1 VKQFY
6 YVEENPDPDDLYV
19 EGVVVL
25 NDFETCGDMKGTR
38 VVVFND
44 SKEASDARKSFN
56 ESGDA
61 DVVFQAALD
70 GHAEELSIDRLVKFY
85 LANGM

>member
-1 VKQFY
+1 MKQFY
-6 YVEENPDPDDLYV
+6 YVEENPKPDELFV

-25 NDFETCGDMKGTR
+25 NDFETCGNMNGTR

-44 SKEASDARKSFN
+44 SKEATQARKEFDKT
-56 ESGDA
+56 GDV
-61 DVVFQAALD
+61 DIIFKAALE
-70 GHAEELSIDRLVKFY
+70 GHAEELPIDRLVKFY